1 MFQLGRIEKLHDYFS
16 ACSRRREQA
25 VFFYRVAGYSGEVA
39 AFLTQYDQAARTNG
53 VVIEGRIP
61 NPDPKQL
68 DYLAEMMGSDF
79 QLDVGFLTQK
89 LTRWL
94 PRLTGAQREAVVT
107 AMTATLQDLQAHGKN
122 ENMLRNAYIKYMCWL
137 YYKFER
143 ILGRL
148 GGDELPKILYD
159 GTVSSYE
166 LQLLVILAR
175 AGADI
180 VLLERAGDAGYL
192 RCDPTSQYAQLY
204 QAPGLTPFPADFSL
218 RQLREQGRQQAER
231 QKLYGAPAGI
241 APCTNAWM
249 KTPDVKEILTAVR
262 ARGDDPKLFYNAFVV
277 QYGVEDKLLFPSDM
291 VAFYQQL
298 KREGRKVCLENGR
311 LPPPTPEEIAAVR
324 RRNHQ
329 TAEQLAADLAANLQY
344 PNNQQ
349 LQTLM
354 RQAFLDVVLEEDK
367 AVGGNLNRLLN
378 KAVYLVAWMKR
389 YQKDLFQN
397 WQAPEVGVFL
407 LFGACSGDN
416 EALFLR
422 LLAKLPVDVLVL
434 LPDLNAPCVLKDPT
448 LLDLHK
454 EHSLPMTDFPVEPSQ
469 MRVRTAAYQAERE
482 MDSILYQN
490 TGLYRAKQHQKAEAV
505 TLQTMYEEIGLLW
518 DQELKYRP
526 GFAAEGDMVTVPVLL
541 EKICGIKDGPIL
553 PYWLEIKKLV
563 TPETTL
569 VTKLP
574 WQTGLEANPMKPYA
588 TQFLRQGRLQR
599 EKIKQHKD
607 YPYGILR
614 PEIQDYLLDKLQVLL
629 DEKLIAG
636 TYQNGTEYTIVS
648 TILGLPKDLLR
659 RIQNFDFTKKNPKL
673 IIISTTEETLSLEDS
688 ILVAFLNL
696 VGFDILFFVPTGY
709 QSIEK
714 YFQKPFANEHQ
725 LGPYRYDLQVPDFRT
740 LHEGG
745 KSSIRKLFAEGVFKP
760 WDWILQSPPPARPRR
775 NRTPRP
781 PQSRRRPI
789 PSTTS
794 WPTASRWTRPSPAPR
809 KWTSWPARSRCIT

>member
-25 VFFYRVAGYSGEVA
+25 VFFYRVAGYSREVA

-79 QLDVGFLTQK
+79 QLDAGFLTQK

-107 AMTATLQDLQAHGKN
+107 AMMATLQDLQAHGKN

-249 KTPDVKEILTAVR
+249 KAPDGKEILTAVR

-367 AVGGNLNRLLN
+367 TVGGNLNRLLN

-434 LPDLNAPCVLKDPT
+434 LPDLNAPCVLKDPA

-526 GFAAEGDMVTVPVLL
+526 GFAAEGDTVTVPVLL

-745 KSSIRKLFAEGVFKP
+745 KSSIRKLFG
-760 WDWILQSPPPARPRR
+760 
-775 NRTPRP
+775 
-781 PQSRRRPI
+781 
-789 PSTTS
+789 
-794 WPTASRWTRPSPAPR
+794 
-809 KWTSWPARSRCIT
+809 RSF

>member
-434 LPDLNAPCVLKDPT
+434 LPDLNAPCVLKDPA

-526 GFAAEGDMVTVPVLL
+526 GFAAEGDTVTVPVLL

-614 PEIQDYLLDKLQVLL
+614 PEIQDCLLDKLQVLL

-745 KSSIRKLFAEGVFKP
+745 KSSIRKLFG
-760 WDWILQSPPPARPRR
+760 
-775 NRTPRP
+775 
-781 PQSRRRPI
+781 
-789 PSTTS
+789 
-794 WPTASRWTRPSPAPR
+794 
-809 KWTSWPARSRCIT
+809 RSF

>member
-79 QLDVGFLTQK
+79 QLDAGFLTQK

-204 QAPGLTPFPADFSL
+204 QAPGLTSFPADFSL

-249 KTPDVKEILTAVR
+249 KTPDGKEILTAVR

-397 WQAPEVGVFL
+397 WQAPEVGVFI

-434 LPDLNAPCVLKDPT
+434 LPDLNAPCVLKDPA

-526 GFAAEGDMVTVPVLL
+526 GFSAEGDTVTVPVLL

-673 IIISTTEETLSLEDS
+673 IISSTTEETLSLEDS

-745 KSSIRKLFAEGVFKP
+745 KSSIRKLFG
-760 WDWILQSPPPARPRR
+760 
-775 NRTPRP
+775 
-781 PQSRRRPI
+781 
-789 PSTTS
+789 
-794 WPTASRWTRPSPAPR
+794 
-809 KWTSWPARSRCIT
+809 RSF

>member
-79 QLDVGFLTQK
+79 QLDAGFLTQK

-367 AVGGNLNRLLN
+367 TVGGNLNRLLN

-434 LPDLNAPCVLKDPT
+434 LPDLNAPCVLKDPA

-490 TGLYRAKQHQKAEAV
+490 TGLYRARQHQKAEAV

-526 GFAAEGDMVTVPVLL
+526 GFAAEGDTVTVPVLL

-745 KSSIRKLFAEGVFKP
+745 KSSIRKLFG
-760 WDWILQSPPPARPRR
+760 
-775 NRTPRP
+775 
-781 PQSRRRPI
+781 
-789 PSTTS
+789 
-794 WPTASRWTRPSPAPR
+794 
-809 KWTSWPARSRCIT
+809 RSC

>member
-79 QLDVGFLTQK
+79 QLDAGFLTQK

-249 KTPDVKEILTAVR
+249 KAPDGKEILTAVR

-434 LPDLNAPCVLKDPT
+434 LPDLNAPCVLKDPA

-526 GFAAEGDMVTVPVLL
+526 GFAAEGDMVTIPVLL

-745 KSSIRKLFAEGVFKP
+745 KSSIRKLFG
-760 WDWILQSPPPARPRR
+760 
-775 NRTPRP
+775 
-781 PQSRRRPI
+781 
-789 PSTTS
+789 
-794 WPTASRWTRPSPAPR
+794 
-809 KWTSWPARSRCIT
+809 RSF

>member
-25 VFFYRVAGYSGEVA
+25 VFFYRMAGYSGEVA

-79 QLDVGFLTQK
+79 QLDAGFLTQK

-94 PRLTGAQREAVVT
+94 PRLTGTQREAVVT

-349 LQTLM
+349 LHTLM

-434 LPDLNAPCVLKDPT
+434 LPDLNAPCVLKDPA

-526 GFAAEGDMVTVPVLL
+526 GFAAEGDTVTVPVLL
-541 EKICGIKDGPIL
+541 EKICGMKDGPIL

-673 IIISTTEETLSLEDS
+673 IVISTTEETLSLEDS

-745 KSSIRKLFAEGVFKP
+745 KSSIRKLFG
-760 WDWILQSPPPARPRR
+760 
-775 NRTPRP
+775 
-781 PQSRRRPI
+781 
-789 PSTTS
+789 
-794 WPTASRWTRPSPAPR
+794 
-809 KWTSWPARSRCIT
+809 RSF

>member
-39 AFLTQYDQAARTNG
+39 VFLTQYDQAARTNG

-79 QLDVGFLTQK
+79 QLDAGFLTQK

-249 KTPDVKEILTAVR
+249 KAPDGKEILTAVR

-397 WQAPEVGVFL
+397 WQAPEVGVFI

-434 LPDLNAPCVLKDPT
+434 LPDLNAPCVLKDPA

-454 EHSLPMTDFPVEPSQ
+454 EQSLPMTDFPVEPSQ

-526 GFAAEGDMVTVPVLL
+526 GFAAEGDTVTVPVLL

-745 KSSIRKLFAEGVFKP
+745 KSSIRKLFG
-760 WDWILQSPPPARPRR
+760 
-775 NRTPRP
+775 
-781 PQSRRRPI
+781 
-789 PSTTS
+789 
-794 WPTASRWTRPSPAPR
+794 
-809 KWTSWPARSRCIT
+809 RSF

>member
-25 VFFYRVAGYSGEVA
+25 VFFYRVTGYSGEVA

-79 QLDVGFLTQK
+79 QLDAGFLTQK

-249 KTPDVKEILTAVR
+249 KAPDGKEILTAVR

-298 KREGRKVCLENGR
+298 KREGRKVCLENSR

-397 WQAPEVGVFL
+397 WQAPEVGVFI

-434 LPDLNAPCVLKDPT
+434 LPDLNAPCVLKDPA

-518 DQELKYRP
+518 DQKLKYRP
-526 GFAAEGDMVTVPVLL
+526 GFAAEGDTVTVPVLL

-574 WQTGLEANPMKPYA
+574 WQTGLETNPMKPYA

-725 LGPYRYDLQVPDFRT
+725 LGPYRYDLQMPDFRT

-745 KSSIRKLFAEGVFKP
+745 KSSIRKLFG
-760 WDWILQSPPPARPRR
+760 
-775 NRTPRP
+775 
-781 PQSRRRPI
+781 
-789 PSTTS
+789 
-794 WPTASRWTRPSPAPR
+794 
-809 KWTSWPARSRCIT
+809 RSF

>member
-79 QLDVGFLTQK
+79 QLDAGFLTQK

-192 RCDPTSQYAQLY
+192 RCDPTSQYARLY

-218 RQLREQGRQQAER
+218 RQLREQGWQQAER

-249 KTPDVKEILTAVR
+249 KAPDGKEILTAVR

-434 LPDLNAPCVLKDPT
+434 LPDLNAPCVLKDPA

-526 GFAAEGDMVTVPVLL
+526 GFAAEGDTVTVPVLL

-745 KSSIRKLFAEGVFKP
+745 KSSIRKLFG
-760 WDWILQSPPPARPRR
+760 
-775 NRTPRP
+775 
-781 PQSRRRPI
+781 
-789 PSTTS
+789 
-794 WPTASRWTRPSPAPR
+794 
-809 KWTSWPARSRCIT
+809 RSF

>member
-1 MFQLGRIEKLHDYFS
+1 MKAEERNGILYPVKVSKVNRMTNSMFQLGRIEKLHDYFS

-79 QLDVGFLTQK
+79 QLDAGFLTQK

-94 PRLTGAQREAVVT
+94 PRLTGTQREAVVT

-249 KTPDVKEILTAVR
+249 KTPDGKEILTAVR

-367 AVGGNLNRLLN
+367 TVGGNLNRLLN

-397 WQAPEVGVFL
+397 WQAPEVGVFI

-434 LPDLNAPCVLKDPT
+434 LPDLNAPCVLKDPA

-526 GFAAEGDMVTVPVLL
+526 GFAAEGDTVTVPVLL

-745 KSSIRKLFAEGVFKP
+745 KSSIRKLFG
-760 WDWILQSPPPARPRR
+760 
-775 NRTPRP
+775 
-781 PQSRRRPI
+781 
-789 PSTTS
+789 
-794 WPTASRWTRPSPAPR
+794 
-809 KWTSWPARSRCIT
+809 RSF

>member
-79 QLDVGFLTQK
+79 QLDAGFLTQK

-180 VLLERAGDAGYL
+180 VLLERAGDEGYL
-192 RCDPTSQYAQLY
+192 RCDPTSQYARLY

-249 KTPDVKEILTAVR
+249 KTPDGKEILTAVR

-397 WQAPEVGVFL
+397 WQAPEVGVFI

-434 LPDLNAPCVLKDPT
+434 LPDLNAPCVLKDPA

-490 TGLYRAKQHQKAEAV
+490 TGLYRARQHQKAEAV

-526 GFAAEGDMVTVPVLL
+526 GFAAEGDTVTIPVLL

-745 KSSIRKLFAEGVFKP
+745 KSSIRKLFG
-760 WDWILQSPPPARPRR
+760 
-775 NRTPRP
+775 
-781 PQSRRRPI
+781 
-789 PSTTS
+789 
-794 WPTASRWTRPSPAPR
+794 
-809 KWTSWPARSRCIT
+809 RSF

>member
-79 QLDVGFLTQK
+79 QLDAGFLTQK

-94 PRLTGAQREAVVT
+94 PRLTGTQREAVVT

-180 VLLERAGDAGYL
+180 VLLERAGDEGYL
-192 RCDPTSQYAQLY
+192 RCDPTSQYAGLY

-249 KTPDVKEILTAVR
+249 KAPDGKEILTAVR

-397 WQAPEVGVFL
+397 WQAPEVGVFI

-434 LPDLNAPCVLKDPT
+434 LPDLNAPCVLKDPA

-490 TGLYRAKQHQKAEAV
+490 TGLYRAKQHQKAETV

-526 GFAAEGDMVTVPVLL
+526 GFAAEGDTVTVPVLL

-574 WQTGLEANPMKPYA
+574 WQTGLETNPMKPYA

-745 KSSIRKLFAEGVFKP
+745 KSSIRKLFG
-760 WDWILQSPPPARPRR
+760 
-775 NRTPRP
+775 
-781 PQSRRRPI
+781 
-789 PSTTS
+789 
-794 WPTASRWTRPSPAPR
+794 
-809 KWTSWPARSRCIT
+809 RSF

>member
-79 QLDVGFLTQK
+79 QLDAGFLTQK

-249 KTPDVKEILTAVR
+249 KNPDVKEILTAVR

-434 LPDLNAPCVLKDPT
+434 LPDLNAPCVLKDPA

-490 TGLYRAKQHQKAEAV
+490 TGLYRARQHQKAEAV
-505 TLQTMYEEIGLLW
+505 TLQTMYEEISLLW

-526 GFAAEGDMVTVPVLL
+526 GFAAEGDTVTVPVLL

-745 KSSIRKLFAEGVFKP
+745 KSSIRKLFG
-760 WDWILQSPPPARPRR
+760 
-775 NRTPRP
+775 
-781 PQSRRRPI
+781 
-789 PSTTS
+789 
-794 WPTASRWTRPSPAPR
+794 
-809 KWTSWPARSRCIT
+809 RSF

>member
-1 MFQLGRIEKLHDYFS
+1 LKAEERNGILYPVKVSKVNRMTNGMFQLGRIEKLHDYFS

-79 QLDVGFLTQK
+79 QLDASFLTQK

-180 VLLERAGDAGYL
+180 VLLERAGDEVYL

-204 QAPGLTPFPADFSL
+204 QAPGLTPFSADFSL

-367 AVGGNLNRLLN
+367 TVGGNLNRLLN

-434 LPDLNAPCVLKDPT
+434 LPDLNAPCVLKDPA

-526 GFAAEGDMVTVPVLL
+526 GFAAEGDTVTVPVLL

-553 PYWLEIKKLV
+553 PYWLDIKKLV

-745 KSSIRKLFAEGVFKP
+745 KSSIRKLFG
-760 WDWILQSPPPARPRR
+760 
-775 NRTPRP
+775 
-781 PQSRRRPI
+781 
-789 PSTTS
+789 
-794 WPTASRWTRPSPAPR
+794 
-809 KWTSWPARSRCIT
+809 RSF

>member
-79 QLDVGFLTQK
+79 QLDAGFLTQK

-204 QAPGLTPFPADFSL
+204 QAPGLTSFPADFSL

-397 WQAPEVGVFL
+397 WQAPEVGVFI

-434 LPDLNAPCVLKDPT
+434 LPDLNAPCVLKDPA

-490 TGLYRAKQHQKAEAV
+490 TGLYRARQHQKAEAV

-526 GFAAEGDMVTVPVLL
+526 GFAAEGDTVTVPVLL

-553 PYWLEIKKLV
+553 PYWLDIKKLV

-745 KSSIRKLFAEGVFKP
+745 KSSIRKLFG
-760 WDWILQSPPPARPRR
+760 
-775 NRTPRP
+775 
-781 PQSRRRPI
+781 
-789 PSTTS
+789 
-794 WPTASRWTRPSPAPR
+794 
-809 KWTSWPARSRCIT
+809 RSF

>member
-79 QLDVGFLTQK
+79 QLDAGFLTQK

-249 KTPDVKEILTAVR
+249 KAPDGKEILTAVR

-397 WQAPEVGVFL
+397 WQAPEVGVFI

-434 LPDLNAPCVLKDPT
+434 LPDLNAPCVLKDPA

-454 EHSLPMTDFPVEPSQ
+454 EQSLPMTDFPVEPSQ

-526 GFAAEGDMVTVPVLL
+526 GFAAEGDTVTVPVLL

-745 KSSIRKLFAEGVFKP
+745 KSSIRKLFG
-760 WDWILQSPPPARPRR
+760 
-775 NRTPRP
+775 
-781 PQSRRRPI
+781 
-789 PSTTS
+789 
-794 WPTASRWTRPSPAPR
+794 
-809 KWTSWPARSRCIT
+809 RSF

>member
-79 QLDVGFLTQK
+79 QLDAGFLTQK

-107 AMTATLQDLQAHGKN
+107 AMTVTLQDLQAHGKN

-204 QAPGLTPFPADFSL
+204 QAPGLTPFPTDFSL

-249 KTPDVKEILTAVR
+249 KTPDGKEILTAVR
-262 ARGDDPKLFYNAFVV
+262 ARGDDPQLFYNAFVV

-354 RQAFLDVVLEEDK
+354 RQAFLDVLLEEDK

-397 WQAPEVGVFL
+397 WQAPEVGVFI

-434 LPDLNAPCVLKDPT
+434 LPDLNAPCVLKDPA

-526 GFAAEGDMVTVPVLL
+526 GFAAEGDTVTVPVLL

-574 WQTGLEANPMKPYA
+574 WQTGLEVNPMKPYA

-745 KSSIRKLFAEGVFKP
+745 KSSIRKLFG
-760 WDWILQSPPPARPRR
+760 
-775 NRTPRP
+775 
-781 PQSRRRPI
+781 
-789 PSTTS
+789 
-794 WPTASRWTRPSPAPR
+794 
-809 KWTSWPARSRCIT
+809 RSF

>member
-1 MFQLGRIEKLHDYFS
+1 MTNGMFQLGRIEKLHDYFS

-79 QLDVGFLTQK
+79 QLDAGFLTQK

-94 PRLTGAQREAVVT
+94 PRLTGTQREAVVT

-249 KTPDVKEILTAVR
+249 KAPDVKEILTAVR

-434 LPDLNAPCVLKDPT
+434 LPDLNAPCVLKDPA

-526 GFAAEGDMVTVPVLL
+526 GFAAEGDTVTVPVLL

-553 PYWLEIKKLV
+553 PYWLDIKKLV

-574 WQTGLEANPMKPYA
+574 WQTGLETNPMKPYA

-745 KSSIRKLFAEGVFKP
+745 KSSIRKLFG
-760 WDWILQSPPPARPRR
+760 
-775 NRTPRP
+775 
-781 PQSRRRPI
+781 
-789 PSTTS
+789 
-794 WPTASRWTRPSPAPR
+794 
-809 KWTSWPARSRCIT
+809 RSF

>member
-79 QLDVGFLTQK
+79 QLDAGFLTQK

-180 VLLERAGDAGYL
+180 VLLERAGDEGYL
-192 RCDPTSQYAQLY
+192 RCDPTSQYAGLY

-249 KTPDVKEILTAVR
+249 KTPDGKEILTAVR

-367 AVGGNLNRLLN
+367 TVGGNLNRLLN

-434 LPDLNAPCVLKDPT
+434 LPDLNAPCVLKDPA

-526 GFAAEGDMVTVPVLL
+526 GFAAEGDTVTVPVLL

-745 KSSIRKLFAEGVFKP
+745 KSSIRKLFG
-760 WDWILQSPPPARPRR
+760 
-775 NRTPRP
+775 
-781 PQSRRRPI
+781 
-789 PSTTS
+789 
-794 WPTASRWTRPSPAPR
+794 
-809 KWTSWPARSRCIT
+809 RSF

>member
-79 QLDVGFLTQK
+79 QLDAGFLTQK

-192 RCDPTSQYAQLY
+192 RCDPTSQYARLY
-204 QAPGLTPFPADFSL
+204 QAPGLTTFPADFSL

-249 KTPDVKEILTAVR
+249 KAPDGKEILTAVR

-397 WQAPEVGVFL
+397 WQAQEVGVFL

-434 LPDLNAPCVLKDPT
+434 LPDLNAPCVLKDPA

-490 TGLYRAKQHQKAEAV
+490 TGLYRARQHQKAEAV

-526 GFAAEGDMVTVPVLL
+526 GFAAEGDTVTVPVLL

-588 TQFLRQGRLQR
+588 TQFLRQGRLQW

-745 KSSIRKLFAEGVFKP
+745 KSSIRKLFG
-760 WDWILQSPPPARPRR
+760 
-775 NRTPRP
+775 
-781 PQSRRRPI
+781 
-789 PSTTS
+789 
-794 WPTASRWTRPSPAPR
+794 
-809 KWTSWPARSRCIT
+809 RSF

>member
-79 QLDVGFLTQK
+79 QLDAGFLTQK

-249 KTPDVKEILTAVR
+249 KAPDGKEILTAVR

-367 AVGGNLNRLLN
+367 TVGGNLNRLLN

-397 WQAPEVGVFL
+397 WQAPEVGVFI

-434 LPDLNAPCVLKDPT
+434 LPDLNAPCVLKDPA

-526 GFAAEGDMVTVPVLL
+526 GFAAEGDTVTVPVLL

-574 WQTGLEANPMKPYA
+574 WQTGLEVNPMKPYA

-599 EKIKQHKD
+599 EKIQQHKD

-725 LGPYRYDLQVPDFRT
+725 LGPYRYDLRVPDFQT

-745 KSSIRKLFAEGVFKP
+745 KSSIRKLFG
-760 WDWILQSPPPARPRR
+760 
-775 NRTPRP
+775 
-781 PQSRRRPI
+781 
-789 PSTTS
+789 
-794 WPTASRWTRPSPAPR
+794 
-809 KWTSWPARSRCIT
+809 RSF

>member
-79 QLDVGFLTQK
+79 QLDASFLTQK

-367 AVGGNLNRLLN
+367 TVGGNLNRLLN

-434 LPDLNAPCVLKDPT
+434 LPDLNAPCVLKDPA

-526 GFAAEGDMVTVPVLL
+526 GFAAEGDTVTVPVLL

-745 KSSIRKLFAEGVFKP
+745 KSSIRKLFG
-760 WDWILQSPPPARPRR
+760 
-775 NRTPRP
+775 
-781 PQSRRRPI
+781 
-789 PSTTS
+789 
-794 WPTASRWTRPSPAPR
+794 
-809 KWTSWPARSRCIT
+809 RSF

>member
-79 QLDVGFLTQK
+79 QLDAGFLTQK

-143 ILGRL
+143 ILGCL

-192 RCDPTSQYAQLY
+192 RCDPTSQYARLY
-204 QAPGLTPFPADFSL
+204 QAPGLTPFPADCSL

-249 KTPDVKEILTAVR
+249 KAPDGKEILTAVR

-434 LPDLNAPCVLKDPT
+434 LPDLNAPCVLKDPA

-745 KSSIRKLFAEGVFKP
+745 KSSIRKLFG
-760 WDWILQSPPPARPRR
+760 
-775 NRTPRP
+775 
-781 PQSRRRPI
+781 
-789 PSTTS
+789 
-794 WPTASRWTRPSPAPR
+794 
-809 KWTSWPARSRCIT
+809 RSF

>member
-79 QLDVGFLTQK
+79 QLDAGFLTQK

-94 PRLTGAQREAVVT
+94 PRLTGVQREAVVT

-434 LPDLNAPCVLKDPT
+434 LPDLNAPCVLKDPA

-526 GFAAEGDMVTVPVLL
+526 GFAAEGDTVTVPVLL

-745 KSSIRKLFAEGVFKP
+745 KSSIRKLFG
-760 WDWILQSPPPARPRR
+760 
-775 NRTPRP
+775 
-781 PQSRRRPI
+781 
-789 PSTTS
+789 
-794 WPTASRWTRPSPAPR
+794 
-809 KWTSWPARSRCIT
+809 RSF

>member
-25 VFFYRVAGYSGEVA
+25 VFFYRMAGYSGEVA

-79 QLDVGFLTQK
+79 QLDAGFLPQK

-94 PRLTGAQREAVVT
+94 PRLTGTQREAVVT

-204 QAPGLTPFPADFSL
+204 QAPGLTTFPADFSL

-249 KTPDVKEILTAVR
+249 KAPDVKEILTAVR

-397 WQAPEVGVFL
+397 WQAPEVGVFI

-434 LPDLNAPCVLKDPT
+434 LPDLNAPCVLKDPA

-526 GFAAEGDMVTVPVLL
+526 GFAAEGDTVTVPVLL

-745 KSSIRKLFAEGVFKP
+745 KSSIRKLFG
-760 WDWILQSPPPARPRR
+760 
-775 NRTPRP
+775 
-781 PQSRRRPI
+781 
-789 PSTTS
+789 
-794 WPTASRWTRPSPAPR
+794 
-809 KWTSWPARSRCIT
+809 RSF

>member
-79 QLDVGFLTQK
+79 QLDAGFLTQK

-143 ILGRL
+143 ILGCL

-192 RCDPTSQYAQLY
+192 RCDPTSQYARLY
-204 QAPGLTPFPADFSL
+204 QAPGLTPFPADCSL

-249 KTPDVKEILTAVR
+249 KAPDVKEILTAVR

-434 LPDLNAPCVLKDPT
+434 LPDLNAPCVLKDPA

-454 EHSLPMTDFPVEPSQ
+454 EQSLPMTDFPVEPSQ
-469 MRVRTAAYQAERE
+469 MRVRTVAYQAERE

-505 TLQTMYEEIGLLW
+505 TLQTMYEEISLLW

-526 GFAAEGDMVTVPVLL
+526 GFAAEGDTVTVPVLL

-648 TILGLPKDLLR
+648 TILGLPKDFLR

-745 KSSIRKLFAEGVFKP
+745 KSSIRKLFG
-760 WDWILQSPPPARPRR
+760 
-775 NRTPRP
+775 
-781 PQSRRRPI
+781 
-789 PSTTS
+789 
-794 WPTASRWTRPSPAPR
+794 
-809 KWTSWPARSRCIT
+809 RSF

>member
-79 QLDVGFLTQK
+79 QLDAGFLTQK

-94 PRLTGAQREAVVT
+94 PRLTGTQREAVVT

-249 KTPDVKEILTAVR
+249 KAPDGKEILTAVR

-434 LPDLNAPCVLKDPT
+434 LPDLNAPCVLKDPA

-490 TGLYRAKQHQKAEAV
+490 TGLYRARQHQKAEAV

-526 GFAAEGDMVTVPVLL
+526 GFAAEGDTVTVPVLL

-673 IIISTTEETLSLEDS
+673 IIISTMEETLSLEDS

-745 KSSIRKLFAEGVFKP
+745 KSSIRKLFG
-760 WDWILQSPPPARPRR
+760 
-775 NRTPRP
+775 
-781 PQSRRRPI
+781 
-789 PSTTS
+789 
-794 WPTASRWTRPSPAPR
+794 
-809 KWTSWPARSRCIT
+809 RSF

>member
-79 QLDVGFLTQK
+79 QLDAGFLTQK

-249 KTPDVKEILTAVR
+249 KAPDGKEILTAVR

-367 AVGGNLNRLLN
+367 TVGGNLNRLLN

-434 LPDLNAPCVLKDPT
+434 LPDLNAPCVLKDPA

-454 EHSLPMTDFPVEPSQ
+454 EHSLPMTDFPVKPSQ

-526 GFAAEGDMVTVPVLL
+526 GFAAEGDTVTVPVLL
-541 EKICGIKDGPIL
+541 EKICGMKDGPIL

-629 DEKLIAG
+629 DEKLITG

-745 KSSIRKLFAEGVFKP
+745 KSSIRKLFG
-760 WDWILQSPPPARPRR
+760 
-775 NRTPRP
+775 
-781 PQSRRRPI
+781 
-789 PSTTS
+789 
-794 WPTASRWTRPSPAPR
+794 
-809 KWTSWPARSRCIT
+809 RSF

>member
-79 QLDVGFLTQK
+79 QLDAGFLTQK

-192 RCDPTSQYAQLY
+192 RCDPTSQYARLY

-249 KTPDVKEILTAVR
+249 KTPDGKEILTAVR

-397 WQAPEVGVFL
+397 WQAPEVGVFI

-434 LPDLNAPCVLKDPT
+434 LPDLNAPCVLKDPA

-454 EHSLPMTDFPVEPSQ
+454 EQSLPMTDFPVEPSQ

-490 TGLYRAKQHQKAEAV
+490 TGLYRARQHQKAEAV

-526 GFAAEGDMVTVPVLL
+526 GFAAEGDTVTVPVLL

-553 PYWLEIKKLV
+553 PYWLDIKKLV

-745 KSSIRKLFAEGVFKP
+745 KSSIRKLFG
-760 WDWILQSPPPARPRR
+760 
-775 NRTPRP
+775 
-781 PQSRRRPI
+781 
-789 PSTTS
+789 
-794 WPTASRWTRPSPAPR
+794 
-809 KWTSWPARSRCIT
+809 RSF

>member
-79 QLDVGFLTQK
+79 QLDASFLTQK

-434 LPDLNAPCVLKDPT
+434 LPDLNAPCVLKDPA

-526 GFAAEGDMVTVPVLL
+526 GFAAEGDTVTVPVLL

-553 PYWLEIKKLV
+553 PYWLDIKKLV

-745 KSSIRKLFAEGVFKP
+745 KSSIRKLFG
-760 WDWILQSPPPARPRR
+760 
-775 NRTPRP
+775 
-781 PQSRRRPI
+781 
-789 PSTTS
+789 
-794 WPTASRWTRPSPAPR
+794 
-809 KWTSWPARSRCIT
+809 RSF

>member
-53 VVIEGRIP
+53 VAIEGRIP

-79 QLDVGFLTQK
+79 QLDAGFLTQK

-94 PRLTGAQREAVVT
+94 PRLTGVQREAVVT

-249 KTPDVKEILTAVR
+249 KAPDVKEILTAVR

-397 WQAPEVGVFL
+397 WQAPEVGVFI

-434 LPDLNAPCVLKDPT
+434 LPDLNAPCVLKDPA

-490 TGLYRAKQHQKAEAV
+490 TGLYRARQHQKAEAV

-526 GFAAEGDMVTVPVLL
+526 GFAAEGDTVTVPVLL

-745 KSSIRKLFAEGVFKP
+745 KSSIRKLFG
-760 WDWILQSPPPARPRR
+760 
-775 NRTPRP
+775 
-781 PQSRRRPI
+781 
-789 PSTTS
+789 
-794 WPTASRWTRPSPAPR
+794 
-809 KWTSWPARSRCIT
+809 RSF

>member
-79 QLDVGFLTQK
+79 QLDAGFLTQK

-94 PRLTGAQREAVVT
+94 PRLTGTQREAVVT

-231 QKLYGAPAGI
+231 QKLYGTPAGI

-249 KTPDVKEILTAVR
+249 KAPDGKEILTAVR

-367 AVGGNLNRLLN
+367 TVGGNLNRLLN

-397 WQAPEVGVFL
+397 WQAPEVGVFI

-434 LPDLNAPCVLKDPT
+434 LPDLNAPCVLKDPA

-490 TGLYRAKQHQKAEAV
+490 TGLYRAKQHQKAEIV

-526 GFAAEGDMVTVPVLL
+526 GFAAEGDTVTVPVLL

-553 PYWLEIKKLV
+553 PYWLDIKKLV

-745 KSSIRKLFAEGVFKP
+745 KSSIRKLFG
-760 WDWILQSPPPARPRR
+760 
-775 NRTPRP
+775 
-781 PQSRRRPI
+781 
-789 PSTTS
+789 
-794 WPTASRWTRPSPAPR
+794 
-809 KWTSWPARSRCIT
+809 RSF

>member
-79 QLDVGFLTQK
+79 QLDAGFLAQK

-249 KTPDVKEILTAVR
+249 KAPDVKEILTAVR

-397 WQAPEVGVFL
+397 WQAPEVGVFI

-434 LPDLNAPCVLKDPT
+434 LPDLNAPCVLKDPA

-526 GFAAEGDMVTVPVLL
+526 GFAAEGDTVTVPVLL

-745 KSSIRKLFAEGVFKP
+745 KSSIRKLFG
-760 WDWILQSPPPARPRR
+760 
-775 NRTPRP
+775 
-781 PQSRRRPI
+781 
-789 PSTTS
+789 
-794 WPTASRWTRPSPAPR
+794 
-809 KWTSWPARSRCIT
+809 RSF

>member
-16 ACSRRREQA
+16 VCSCRREQA
-25 VFFYRVAGYSGEVA
+25 VFFYRMAGYSGEVA

-79 QLDVGFLTQK
+79 QLDAGFLTQK

-397 WQAPEVGVFL
+397 WQAPEVGVFI

-434 LPDLNAPCVLKDPT
+434 LPDLNAPCVLKDPA

-526 GFAAEGDMVTVPVLL
+526 GFAAEGDTVTVPVLL

-673 IIISTTEETLSLEDS
+673 ILISTTEETLSLEDS

-745 KSSIRKLFAEGVFKP
+745 KSSIRKLFG
-760 WDWILQSPPPARPRR
+760 
-775 NRTPRP
+775 
-781 PQSRRRPI
+781 
-789 PSTTS
+789 
-794 WPTASRWTRPSPAPR
+794 
-809 KWTSWPARSRCIT
+809 RSF

>member
-79 QLDVGFLTQK
+79 QLDAGFLTQK

-249 KTPDVKEILTAVR
+249 KAPDGKEILTAVR

-397 WQAPEVGVFL
+397 WQAPEVGVFI

-434 LPDLNAPCVLKDPT
+434 LPDLNAPCVLKDPA

-454 EHSLPMTDFPVEPSQ
+454 EQSLPMTDFPVEPSQ

-490 TGLYRAKQHQKAEAV
+490 TGLYRARQHQKAEAV
-505 TLQTMYEEIGLLW
+505 TLQTMYEEISLLW

-526 GFAAEGDMVTVPVLL
+526 GFAAEGDTVTVPVLL

-745 KSSIRKLFAEGVFKP
+745 KSSIRKLFG
-760 WDWILQSPPPARPRR
+760 
-775 NRTPRP
+775 
-781 PQSRRRPI
+781 
-789 PSTTS
+789 
-794 WPTASRWTRPSPAPR
+794 
-809 KWTSWPARSRCIT
+809 RSF

>member
-1 MFQLGRIEKLHDYFS
+1 MKAEERNGILYPVKVSKVNRMTNGMFQLGRIEKLHDYFS

-79 QLDVGFLTQK
+79 QLDAGFLTQK

-180 VLLERAGDAGYL
+180 VLLERAGDASYL

-249 KTPDVKEILTAVR
+249 KTPDGKEILTAVR

-397 WQAPEVGVFL
+397 WQAPEVGVFI

-434 LPDLNAPCVLKDPT
+434 LPDLNAPCVLKDPA

-490 TGLYRAKQHQKAEAV
+490 TGLYRARQHQKAEAV

-526 GFAAEGDMVTVPVLL
+526 GFAAEGDTVTVPVLL

-553 PYWLEIKKLV
+553 PYWLDIKKLV

-745 KSSIRKLFAEGVFKP
+745 KSSIRKLFG
-760 WDWILQSPPPARPRR
+760 
-775 NRTPRP
+775 
-781 PQSRRRPI
+781 
-789 PSTTS
+789 
-794 WPTASRWTRPSPAPR
+794 
-809 KWTSWPARSRCIT
+809 RSF

>member
-1 MFQLGRIEKLHDYFS
+1 MKAEERNGILYSVKVSKVNRMTNGMFQLGRIEKLHDYFS

-79 QLDVGFLTQK
+79 QLDAGFLTQK

-249 KTPDVKEILTAVR
+249 KTPDGKEILTAVR

-397 WQAPEVGVFL
+397 WQAPEVGVFI

-434 LPDLNAPCVLKDPT
+434 LPDLNAPCVLKDPA

-526 GFAAEGDMVTVPVLL
+526 GFAAEGDTVTVPVLL

-614 PEIQDYLLDKLQVLL
+614 PEIQDYLLDKLQALL

-725 LGPYRYDLQVPDFRT
+725 LGPYRYDLRVPDFRT

-745 KSSIRKLFAEGVFKP
+745 KSSIRKLFG
-760 WDWILQSPPPARPRR
+760 
-775 NRTPRP
+775 
-781 PQSRRRPI
+781 
-789 PSTTS
+789 
-794 WPTASRWTRPSPAPR
+794 
-809 KWTSWPARSRCIT
+809 RSF

>member
-79 QLDVGFLTQK
+79 QLDAGFLTQK

-249 KTPDVKEILTAVR
+249 KTPDGKEILTAVR

-298 KREGRKVCLENGR
+298 KREGRRVCLENGR

-397 WQAPEVGVFL
+397 WQAPEVGVFI

-434 LPDLNAPCVLKDPT
+434 LPDLNAPCVLKDPA

-454 EHSLPMTDFPVEPSQ
+454 EHSMPMTDFPVEPSQ

-526 GFAAEGDMVTVPVLL
+526 GFAAEGDTVTVPVLL

-745 KSSIRKLFAEGVFKP
+745 KSSIRKLFG
-760 WDWILQSPPPARPRR
+760 
-775 NRTPRP
+775 
-781 PQSRRRPI
+781 
-789 PSTTS
+789 
-794 WPTASRWTRPSPAPR
+794 
-809 KWTSWPARSRCIT
+809 RSF